1 MASDRDTKPF
11 DSSSNVSYIHQDKK
25 GGQPP
30 SGGDELEIRVSAL
43 EATSKRIED
52 KLDKI
57 IDKVSKV
64 EIDVARL
71 DGKVSTLPTTLQLLG
86 FVVAVLAIA
95 GLSKYLAP

>member
-30 SGGDELEIRVSAL
+30 AGGGGLEARGSAL
-43 EATSKRIED
+43 EATSKRIDE
-52 KLDKI
+52 KLDKL
-57 IDKVSKV
+57 IDKSTKI
-64 EIDVARL
+64 EIDLARL

-86 FVVAVLAIA
+86 FVIAVLAIA
-95 GLSKYLAP
+95 GVAKYLAP